1 MNALARSRA
10 LPDPEVNTLST
21 PAVTPGQPSPIVRN
35 RPRRH
40 KTRLRAD
47 MPLLGGVR
55 PPIAVLLCLLLAVV
69 ALAMLALGTTVAEDV
84 PQAVLTSQQH
94 IAADTASEIR
104 ASVNQDVA
112 AVRESATALAGA
124 QAADDAAYL
133 KIFTSLG
140 THWRGAALVDPATGK
155 ELAVS
160 GEKFPAGAVTGVAAG
175 DTIAPK
181 LVTLKSGDTRL
192 LAFASVDLPGQGTR
206 LLVGSDVLSVQAPG
220 GDLTRTVELVNQHGK
235 VVATTGPALTT
246 TQDRRI
252 PADVASASA
261 QQGDINSTTRPSGF
275 LLGSLV
281 SGKRT
286 VAGWA
291 DVASQADGSADS
303 LHLVAVVA
311 VSTAQTSAVTGNTLV
326 ALTAAASLLVATLMI
341 TALLVLGL
349 QRPLLRLHLGG
360 ARLARADLSRP
371 APQPRLGESA
381 RIGHALEALRVQQL
395 GASAQEFQPLR
406 RSFGAR
412 ALVVLCGVLLLAWS
426 VPLLFLVDRPA
437 TNTVPAQMISDQQLR
452 TVSAA
457 GRISSSLAT
466 GSTDVAGI
474 ATAIGSLSSSDQIKQ
489 LLNRTLKEHG
499 RYSTLYVLA
508 QDGAVITRVGSSP
521 RHQLHSVPDG
531 DGVLQLNTGGKVPS
545 MAVYASVPKS
555 AAAFVKKPTALGAR
569 GPVAVVGE
577 FDTTYLNSILNHA
590 GMGHVWLV
598 DARHKVIGSAAGFKA
613 FQDLPDSSLTDLA
626 VNNPSQPAHTL
637 APTSDGTAIAA
648 SAAVA
653 AIPGVSRQPSWQVV
667 SAEPVAWLDLSAN
680 RTQHLTMLVGMIGL
694 TVSVICLGWL
704 LVVVV
709 RPLRELAGIA
719 ERLASGDRKTVLYPV
734 HHDEVGSITRSLEII
749 RQRLVAGSHAA
760 ASSSATAS
768 TATAPRY

>member
-1 MNALARSRA
+1 
-10 LPDPEVNTLST
+10 
-21 PAVTPGQPSPIVRN
+21 
-35 RPRRH
+35 
-40 KTRLRAD
+40 

-104 ASVNQDVA
+104 AAVNQDVA
-112 AVRESATALAGA
+112 AVRESATALSEA
-124 QAADDAAYL
+124 QAPDDAGYL
-133 KIFTSLG
+133 KLFTSLG
-140 THWRGAALVDPATGK
+140 THWRGAALVDPTTGK
-155 ELAVS
+155 ELAVT
-160 GEKFPAGAVTGVAAG
+160 GEAFPASAVSAVAAN

-181 LVTLKSGDTRL
+181 LVTLRDGQTRL
-192 LAFASVDLPGQGTR
+192 LAFASVDLPGQGRR

-220 GDLTRTVELVNQHGK
+220 GDLTRTVQAVNQHGK
-235 VVATTGPALTT
+235 VVASVGPALTT
-246 TQDRRI
+246 IQDRRI
-252 PADVASASA
+252 PTDAATTSA

-291 DVASQADGSADS
+291 DVASQADGSADA

-311 VSTAQTSAVTGNTLV
+311 VSTPQTSAVTGNTLV
-326 ALTAAASLLVATLMI
+326 ALTAAASLIVATLLI

-360 ARLARADLSRP
+360 ARLARGDLSRP
-371 APQPRLGESA
+371 APQPRLGEAA

-395 GASAQEFQPLR
+395 GASPQEFQPLR
-406 RSFGAR
+406 RSFGSR
-412 ALVVLCGVLLLAWS
+412 ALVVLCGVVLVAWS
-426 VPLLFLVDRPA
+426 VPLLFLVDRPTPNA
-437 TNTVPAQMISDQQLR
+437 NTVPTQMVSDQQLR
-452 TVSAA
+452 TVAAA

-466 GSTDVAGI
+466 GSTDVSGI
-474 ATAIGSLSSSDQIKQ
+474 ATAIASLSSPDQIQ
-489 LLNRTLKEHG
+489 LLLSRTLKEHG

-508 QDGAVITRVGSSP
+508 QDGSVISRAGGSP
-521 RHQLHSVPDG
+521 RHQLSSVPQG

-545 MAVYASVPKS
+545 MAVYATVPKT
-555 AAAFVKKPTALGAR
+555 ANAIFKKPTAFGSR

-598 DARHKVIGSAAGFKA
+598 DARHKVIGSPEGFKA
-613 FQDLPDSSLTDLA
+613 FQSLPDSSLTSLA
-626 VNNPSQPAHTL
+626 VDSPSQPAHSL
-637 APTSDGTAIAA
+637 VPTSDGPAIAA
-648 SAAVA
+648 SAPVS

-667 SAEPVAWLDLSAN
+667 SSQPVSWLDLSAN
-680 RTQHLTMLVGMIGL
+680 RTQHLTMLVGLIGL
-694 TVSVICLGWL
+694 TVSVLCLGWL

-709 RPLRELAGIA
+709 RPLRELSGIA
-719 ERLASGDRKTVLYPV
+719 ERLAAGDRRTVLYPV

-749 RQRLVAGSHAA
+749 RQRLVAGHHS
-760 ASSSATAS
+760 TAS
-768 TATAPRY
+768 TPAASAPRY